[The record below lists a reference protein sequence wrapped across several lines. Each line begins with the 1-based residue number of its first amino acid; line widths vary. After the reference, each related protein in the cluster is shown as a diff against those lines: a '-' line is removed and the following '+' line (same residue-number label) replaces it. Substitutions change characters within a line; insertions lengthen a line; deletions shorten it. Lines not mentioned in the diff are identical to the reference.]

1 MTTAC
6 QGQRHGHTAFGRG
19 QNAALPAGKMHHL
32 GAAAGHSWRANTS
45 HFSRVPKIQN
55 RSLVPLYAGAART
68 PGLEQIN
75 VAVPADLQGVTSNL
89 TICAMGTGSQ
99 QYCSQ
104 PESIALKP

>member
-55 RSLVPLYAGAART
+55 RSLVPLYAGAAAGLL
-68 PGLEQIN
+68 GLEQVN
-75 VAVPADLQGVTSNL
+75 VAVPADQGVTSNL
-89 TICAMGTGSQ
+89 MICAMGTGSQ